1 MIVESPEAGLGDDS
15 VELTTE
21 TATSDFVG
29 IGRAGLV
36 AGPLSDITGGSWMT
50 YATGDSG
57 LLDAEPASLRFGMFR
72 LGTTEFT
79 TMTVERV
86 YNATVTAGVWQ
97 TTTLDDDTLVYQ
109 TNTDGDFCLVD
120 PFTPCTFADFKAQY
134 PDAVVLS
141 LQVAIGIR
149 HPGYDLVRRRR
160 VPDRG
165 RRDGHLGLRACGC
178 GPAAHAE
185 ASRSVA
191 AVNGRR
197 SAGNRI
203 ADVRWLGVHHLRCR
217 DGARAPVGRQA
228 PIASDR
234 LTVRSPGSALEARH
248 SWMRLAPTICDV
260 SISSGGRIRLAGVRR
275 SRGSSIRS
283 GRGGCRSCDDH
294 RPRQWARQQRHALDE
309 GPR

>member
-1 MIVESPEAGLGDDS
+1 MSSRDSRLRSRGVVAGLVLAILTLATPSLVVAADVTVSEIPSKGWIQGGDNSPGLDAVIVESPEAGLGDDS

-109 TNTDGDFCLVD
+109 TNSDGDFCLVD
-120 PFTPCTFADFKAQY
+120 PFTPCRFEDFKAAY
-134 PDAVVLS
+134 PDAVVLT
-141 LQVAIGIR
+141 LQVAIGSGIPVTTSYVDGVSLTVGGETDTWDFELAAAAPPPTQR
-149 HPGYDLVRRRR
+149 PAGASQPSTDAAAPATGSRTFDGWAFITFGVVTALALV
-160 VPDRG
+160 
-165 RRDGHLGLRACGC
+165 L
-178 GPAAHAE
+178 
-185 ASRSVA
+185 
-191 AVNGRR
+191 
-197 SAGNRI
+197 
-203 ADVRWLGVHHLRCR
+203 
-217 DGARAPVGRQA
+217 VGR
-228 PIASDR
+228 
-234 LTVRSPGSALEARH
+234 
-248 SWMRLAPTICDV
+248 
-260 SISSGGRIRLAGVRR
+260 RR
-275 SRGSSIRS
+275 SRPTG
-283 GRGGCRSCDDH
+283 
-294 RPRQWARQQRHALDE
+294 
-309 GPR
+309 